1 MRGKVIVS
9 KFWTKFFSLGKA
21 QAITIFPFIF
31 LKYHSDKINKILINH
46 ERIHILQAIELLI
59 LPFYILYLTEFIVRL
74 IQYRNFTR
82 AYLNISFEREA
93 YENENNLDYLK
104 TRKLY
109 SFLKYVTR
117 KGVKRTVC
125 LF

>member
-1 MRGKVIVS
+1 MKGKVIVS
-9 KFWTKFFSLGKA
+9 KFWTKFFSMGKA

-31 LKYHSDKINKILINH
+31 LKYSSDRDNKILINH

-59 LPFYILYLTEFIVRL
+59 IPFYVLYLLEFSLRL

-93 YENENNLDYLK
+93 YENEHNLNYLK
-104 TRKLY
+104 SRKLF
-109 SFLKYVTR
+109 SFWKYVTR
-117 KGVKRTVC
+117 
-125 LF
+125 

>member
-9 KFWTKFFSLGKA
+9 KFWTKFFSFGKA

-31 LKYHSDKINKILINH
+31 LKYSTDKKNRILINH

-59 LPFYILYLTEFIVRL
+59 LPFYIFYLLEFVIRL
-74 IQYRNFTR
+74 FQYRNFTR

-93 YENENNLDYLK
+93 YSNEHNLDYLR
-104 TRKLY
+104 TRPLF
-109 SFLKYVTR
+109 SVLKYVTR
-117 KGVKRTVC
+117 KKG
-125 LF
+125 

>member
-31 LKYHSDKINKILINH
+31 LKYQSDKINKVLINH

-104 TRKLY
+104 TRKFY

-117 KGVKRTVC
+117 KG
-125 LF
+125 

>member
-31 LKYHSDKINKILINH
+31 LKYHNDKINKILINH

-59 LPFYILYLTEFIVRL
+59 LPFYILYLTEFMVRL

-117 KGVKRTVC
+117 KG
-125 LF
+125 

>member
-1 MRGKVIVS
+1 MKGKVIVS
-9 KFWTKFFSLGKA
+9 KFWTKFFSMGKA

-31 LKYHSDKINKILINH
+31 LKHSSDRDNRILINH

-59 LPFYILYLTEFIVRL
+59 IPFYVLYLLEFSLRL

-93 YENENNLDYLK
+93 YENEHNLNYLK
-104 TRKLY
+104 SRKLF
-109 SFLKYVTR
+109 SFWKYVTR
-117 KGVKRTVC
+117 
-125 LF
+125 

>member
-1 MRGKVIVS
+1 MRGKVIGR

-31 LKYHSDKINKILINH
+31 LKYHSDKINKVLINH

-109 SFLKYVTR
+109 GFLKYVTR
-117 KGVKRTVC
+117 KG
-125 LF
+125 

>member
-31 LKYHSDKINKILINH
+31 LKYQSDKINKVLINH

-59 LPFYILYLTEFIVRL
+59 LPFYILYLTEFMVRL

-104 TRKLY
+104 TRKFY

-117 KGVKRTVC
+117 KG
-125 LF
+125 